1 MFQNNSVEQESRTER
16 KKGCVRLELDY
27 EDGEERKNSE
37 DQNRIQDEWKNY
49 EEQNSIRRTEKKG
62 RIMKIR
68 TGYVGQRRKE
78 EL

>member
-37 DQNRIQDEWKNY
+37 D
-49 EEQNSIRRTEKKG
+49 
-62 RIMKIR
+62 
-68 TGYVGQRRKE
+68 
-78 EL
+78 